1 MKIASSASRYLFLS
15 LASSSSFLKQG
26 VEAASPC
33 LSSSC
38 SVDDG
43 NKSCHFDVKVN
54 LHAGELGYFQIEQC
68 GDEVNPTVGI
78 EKGVT
83 YYFSQKVSILLCVP
97 CRWYQINLST

>member
-1 MKIASSASRYLFLS
+1 M
-15 LASSSSFLKQG
+15 
-26 VEAASPC
+26 
-33 LSSSC
+33 
-38 SVDDG
+38 DDG

-97 CRWYQINLST
+97 PCRWYQINLST